1 MYNWILSSFIHSA
14 NKNTILKAFG
24 SAGGLV
30 TRIGEKMRPLE
41 GVTVLDLTRVVAG
54 PYATMILSD
63 LGARVIKI
71 ENPNDPDYTRDFEP
85 YLVDE
90 DKKQSAFFAQ
100 YNRNKEA
107 ITLNLKEEDGKE
119 IFRNL
124 VIKADIVFEN
134 YRAGIMDKLGVGY
147 ENLKQYNPKLVYTAI
162 SGFGQKGPYSKW
174 PAYDNSGQALSGLW
188 SINGMPGEPTRIGT
202 IIGDEAATFFATIGT
217 LSAYIHAQK
226 TGEGQFVDVA
236 QLDSSLALTENA
248 VSNYTVGGQIQQP
261 LGNDHPL
268 CRPYGKFKAKDGYVF
283 FGGYT
288 DRFWKTTCE
297 FFGEPELI
305 NDPEIDTMPKRFNE
319 ETYNRR
325 VLPKINEWFSHYTCQ
340 ELQDALAEKLP
351 LTAIHSM
358 DQVLEDPQ
366 LNFREMFIDYY
377 YGKAHGKL
385 FGNPIKLSAT
395 PCDTSGGAPEIG
407 QDNEKIYKEFL
418 GIEKKELEKYKE
430 KGVL

>member
-1 MYNWILSSFIHSA
+1 
-14 NKNTILKAFG
+14 
-24 SAGGLV
+24 
-30 TRIGEKMRPLE
+30 MRPLD
-41 GVTVLDLTRVVAG
+41 GVTILDLTRVVAG

-71 ENPNDPDYTRDFEP
+71 ENPDDPDYTRDFEP
-85 YLVDE
+85 YLVDG
-90 DKKQSAFFAQ
+90 DKRQSAFFAQ

-107 ITLNLKEEDGKE
+107 ITLNLKEEEGKE
-119 IFRNL
+119 IFRKL

-162 SGFGQKGPYSKW
+162 SGFGQKGPYSSW

-188 SINGMPGEPTRIGT
+188 SMNGMPGEPTRIGT

-248 VSNYTVGGQIQQP
+248 VSNYTVGGHVQQP

-268 CRPYGKFKAKDGYVF
+268 CRPYGKFKSKDGYVF

-319 ETYNRR
+319 EIYNRR
-325 VLPKINEWFSHYTCQ
+325 ILPKINEWFSNYTCQ

-377 YGKAHGKL
+377 YGSAHGRL
-385 FGNPIKLSAT
+385 FGTPIKLSST
-395 PCDTSGGAPEIG
+395 PCDTSGIAPEIG
-407 QDNEKIYKEFL
+407 QDNEKIYIELL
-418 GIEKKELEKYKE
+418 GIDKKELEIYKSR
-430 KGVL
+430 GVL

>member
-1 MYNWILSSFIHSA
+1 
-14 NKNTILKAFG
+14 
-24 SAGGLV
+24 
-30 TRIGEKMRPLE
+30 MRPLE
-41 GVTVLDLTRVVAG
+41 GVIVLDLTRVVAG

-85 YLVDE
+85 YLTDG

-107 ITLNLKEEDGKE
+107 ITLNLKEEAGKE

-162 SGFGQKGPYSKW
+162 SGFGQKGPYSTW

-188 SINGMPGEPTRIGT
+188 SMNGMPGEPTRIGT

-226 TGEGQFVDVA
+226 TGQGQFVDVA
-236 QLDSSLALTENA
+236 QLDASLALTENA
-248 VSNYTVGGQIQQP
+248 VSNYTVGGQVQQP

-319 ETYNRR
+319 EIYNRR

-377 YGKAHGKL
+377 YGNAHGKL
-385 FGNPIKLSAT
+385 FGTPIKLSAT
-395 PCDTSGGAPEIG
+395 PCDTSGIAPEIG

-418 GIEKKELEKYKE
+418 GIEKKELEEYKT

>member
-1 MYNWILSSFIHSA
+1 M
-14 NKNTILKAFG
+14 K
-24 SAGGLV
+24 
-30 TRIGEKMRPLE
+30 PLD
-41 GVTVLDLTRVVAG
+41 GVVVLDLTRVVAG
-54 PYATMILSD
+54 PYATMMLAD

-71 ENPNDPDYTRDFEP
+71 ENPGDPDYTRDFEP
-85 YLVDE
+85 YLVDGE
-90 DKKQSAFFAQ
+90 KRQSAFFAQ

-107 ITLNLKEEDGKE
+107 VTLNLKHEEAKDMLRSMVKE
-119 IFRNL
+119 
-124 VIKADIVFEN
+124 ADIIVEN

-162 SGFGQKGPYSKW
+162 SGFGQEGPYSAW

-188 SINGMPGEPTRIGT
+188 SLNGMPGEPTRIGT
-202 IIGDEAATFFATIGT
+202 IIGDLAATFFGAIGT
-217 LSAYIHAQK
+217 LAAYIHAQSS
-226 TGEGQFVDVA
+226 GEGQLVDVA

-248 VSNYTVGGQIQQP
+248 VSNYTVGHKVQEP

-297 FFGEPELI
+297 FFGEPELLE
-305 NDPEIDTMPKRFNE
+305 DPEIDTMTKRFGE
-319 ETYNRR
+319 EVYQRR
-325 VLPKINEWFSHYTCQ
+325 ILPKINQWFSQYTCQ

-366 LNFREMFIDYY
+366 LNYRDMFIDYC
-377 YGKAHGKL
+377 YGNAHGKL

-395 PCDTSGGAPEIG
+395 PCDTSGRAPDIG
-407 QDNEKIYKEFL
+407 QDNAKIYQEFL
-418 GIEKKELEKYKE
+418 GLDEREIERLKKEGAL
-430 KGVL
+430 

>member
-1 MYNWILSSFIHSA
+1 
-14 NKNTILKAFG
+14 
-24 SAGGLV
+24 
-30 TRIGEKMRPLE
+30 MRPLE
-41 GVTVLDLTRVVAG
+41 GVTILDLTRVVAG

-71 ENPNDPDYTRDFEP
+71 ENPDDPDYTRDFEP
-85 YLVDE
+85 YLL
-90 DKKQSAFFAQ
+90 DKDKRQSAFFAQ

-107 ITLNLKEEDGKE
+107 ITLNLKEEEGKK
-119 IFRNL
+119 IFRKL

-162 SGFGQKGPYSKW
+162 SGFGQKGPYSAW

-188 SINGMPGEPTRIGT
+188 SMNGMPGEPTRIGT

-226 TGEGQFVDVA
+226 TGEGQLVDVA

-248 VSNYTVGGQIQQP
+248 VSNYTVGGRVQQP

-297 FFGEPELI
+297 FFGEPELV

-319 ETYNRR
+319 EIYNRR
-325 VLPKINEWFSHYTCQ
+325 ILPKINEWFSQYTCQ

-358 DQVLEDPQ
+358 DQVLQDPQ

-377 YGKAHGKL
+377 YGSAHGKL
-385 FGNPIKLSAT
+385 FGTPIKLSAT
-395 PCDTSGGAPEIG
+395 PCDTSGIAPEIG
-407 QDNEKIYKEFL
+407 QDNEKIYKELL
-418 GIEKKELEKYKE
+418 GLNEKELEIYKS

>member
-1 MYNWILSSFIHSA
+1 
-14 NKNTILKAFG
+14 
-24 SAGGLV
+24 
-30 TRIGEKMRPLE
+30 MRPLE

-54 PYATMILSD
+54 PYATMILAD

-71 ENPNDPDYTRDFEP
+71 ENPGDPDYTRDFEP
-85 YLVDE
+85 YLVSG
-90 DKKQSAFFAQ
+90 DKRQSAFFAQ

-107 ITLNLKEEDGKE
+107 ITLNLKEEKAKE
-119 IFRNL
+119 IFRGL
-124 VIKADIVFEN
+124 VKKADIVLEN
-134 YRAGIMDKLGVGY
+134 YRAGVMEKLGVGY
-147 ENLKQYNPKLVYTAI
+147 SNLKEVNPKLVYTAI
-162 SGFGQKGPYSKW
+162 SGFGQSGPYSKW

-188 SINGMPGEPTRIGT
+188 SMNGMPGEPTRIGT

-226 TGEGQFVDVA
+226 TGQGQLVDVA

-248 VSNYTVGGQIQQP
+248 VSNYTVGGQVQQP

-297 FFGEPELI
+297 FFGEPELLK
-305 NDPEIDTMPKRFNE
+305 DPEIDTMPKRFNE
-319 ETYNRR
+319 EVYNRR

-340 ELQDALAEKLP
+340 ELQDALAEKMP

-358 DQVLEDPQ
+358 DQVLLDPQ
-366 LNFREMFIDYY
+366 LNYREMFYEY
-377 YGKAHGKL
+377 RYGEAGGKL
-385 FGNPIKLSAT
+385 FANPIKLSET
-395 PCDTSGGAPEIG
+395 PCDVSGPAPEIG
-407 QDNEKIYKEFL
+407 QDNGRIYEEFL
-418 GIEKKELEKYKE
+418 GLTPDDLKALKEE
-430 KGVL
+430 GVI

>member
-1 MYNWILSSFIHSA
+1 
-14 NKNTILKAFG
+14 
-24 SAGGLV
+24 
-30 TRIGEKMRPLE
+30 MRPLE

-85 YLVDE
+85 YLVNE

-107 ITLNLKEEDGKE
+107 ITLNLKDEEGKK

-162 SGFGQKGPYSKW
+162 SGFGQKGPYSAW

-188 SINGMPGEPTRIGT
+188 SMNGMPGEPTRIGT

-236 QLDSSLALTENA
+236 QLDASLALTENA
-248 VSNYTVGGQIQQP
+248 VSNYTVGGQVQQP

-319 ETYNRR
+319 EIYNRR

-377 YGKAHGKL
+377 YGNAHGKL
-385 FGNPIKLSAT
+385 FGNPIKLSVT
-395 PCDTSGGAPEIG
+395 PCDTSGRAPEIG

-418 GIEKKELEKYKE
+418 GIEKKEFEKYKA